1 MDIVRRKL
9 TLVTIKAC
17 SIDLVGNMNKWNKL
31 FDIHCFTAPK
41 NLLEIRG
48 SNVGNV

>member
-31 FDIHCFTAPK
+31 FGIHCFAVSK

>member
-31 FDIHCFTAPK
+31 FGIHCFAAPK